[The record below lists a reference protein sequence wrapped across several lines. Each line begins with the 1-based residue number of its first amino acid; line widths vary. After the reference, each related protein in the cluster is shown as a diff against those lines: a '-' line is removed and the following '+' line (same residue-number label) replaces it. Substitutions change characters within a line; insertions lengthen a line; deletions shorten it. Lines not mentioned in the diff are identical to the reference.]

1 MLYRGQTYHPH
12 DFVFIVP
19 SPGKP
24 YRVGQVLRIEIQVGG
39 DPTFHIK
46 IYKRWSKD
54 SVSIRIVKEVASID
68 DIVIR

>member
-1 MLYRGQTYHPH
+1 
-12 DFVFIVP
+12 
-19 SPGKP
+19 
-24 YRVGQVLRIEIQVGG
+24 VLRIEIQVGG